1 MDMIQL
7 SDYVK
12 MIAVGSIAVAL
23 VIGLGGC
30 GNTVK
35 GIGTDIVKIGEK
47 WSEDKPEINLD
58 KAPVE
63 KKADVPMYEP
73 KKKGKDL

>member
-12 MIAVGSIAVAL
+12 IIAVSTLATVM

-47 WSEDKPEINLD
+47 WSEPKEE
-58 KAPVE
+58 APVE
-63 KKADVPMYEP
+63 KKPDVQMYEP
-73 KKKGKDL
+73 EKKKGQEL

>member
-1 MDMIQL
+1 MIRL

-12 MIAVGSIAVAL
+12 VIAVSTVLAVM

-35 GIGTDIVKIGEK
+35 GIGTDIVKMGEK
-47 WSEDKPEINLD
+47 WSESNE

-63 KKADVPMYEP
+63 KKKAKEGVPVYEP
-73 KKKGKDL
+73 KKAKKGQDL

>member
-1 MDMIQL
+1 MIRL

-12 MIAVGSIAVAL
+12 IIAVSTVAAVM

-30 GNTVK
+30 GNTIK
-35 GIGTDIVKIGEK
+35 GIGTDIVKMGEK
-47 WSEDKPEINLD
+47 WSESND

-63 KKADVPMYEP
+63 KKKAEVPVYEP
-73 KKKGKDL
+73 KKAKKGQDL

>member
-1 MDMIQL
+1 MIQL

-12 MIAVGSIAVAL
+12 IIAVSTLATAM

-47 WSEDKPEINLD
+47 WSEPDD
-58 KAPVE
+58 KAPSSVSVE
-63 KKADVPMYEP
+63 ETNEDVQMYEP
-73 KKKGKDL
+73 EKKKGQEL

>member
-1 MDMIQL
+1 MIRL

-12 MIAVGSIAVAL
+12 VIAVSTVLAVM

-35 GIGTDIVKIGEK
+35 GIGSDIYKLGEK
-47 WSEDKPEINLD
+47 WSESNE

-63 KKADVPMYEP
+63 NKADVPVYEP
-73 KKKGKDL
+73 KKAKKGQDL

>member
-1 MDMIQL
+1 MIRL

-12 MIAVGSIAVAL
+12 VIAVSTGAAVM

-35 GIGTDIVKIGEK
+35 GIGSDIYKLGEK
-47 WSEDKPEINLD
+47 WSKPKEE
-58 KAPVE
+58 APVIE
-63 KKADVPMYEP
+63 KKKVDVPVYEP
-73 KKKGKDL
+73 KKAKKGQDL

>member
-1 MDMIQL
+1 MIRL

-12 MIAVGSIAVAL
+12 IIAVSTVAAVI

-35 GIGTDIVKIGEK
+35 GIGQDIYKLGEK
-47 WSEDKPEINLD
+47 WSKPKEQ
-58 KAPVE
+58 APVIE
-63 KKADVPMYEP
+63 KKKVRPVYEP
-73 KKKGKDL
+73 KKAKKGQDL

>member
-12 MIAVGSIAVAL
+12 IIAGSTVAVAL

-35 GIGTDIVKIGEK
+35 GIGTDIVKI
-47 WSEDKPEINLD
+47 
-58 KAPVE
+58 
-63 KKADVPMYEP
+63 
-73 KKKGKDL
+73 DL

>member
-7 SDYVK
+7 SDYMK
-12 MIAVGSIAVAL
+12 MIAVGTLATAL

-47 WSEDKPEINLD
+47 WSEPT
-58 KAPVE
+58 APSNVSVE
-63 KKADVPMYEP
+63 ETNKDVPVYEP
-73 KKKGKDL
+73 KKEGKDL

>member
-1 MDMIQL
+1 MIRL

-12 MIAVGSIAVAL
+12 VIAVSTVLAVM

-35 GIGTDIVKIGEK
+35 GIGSDIYKLGEK
-47 WSEDKPEINLD
+47 WSNE

-63 KKADVPMYEP
+63 KKKAEVPVYEP
-73 KKKGKDL
+73 KKAKKGQDL

>member
-7 SDYVK
+7 SDYWK
-12 MIAVGSIAVAL
+12 MIAVGTLATAL

-47 WSEDKPEINLD
+47 WSEDKPEVDQDTVI
-58 KAPVE
+58 E

-73 KKKGKDL
+73 NKKGQN